1 MSIRNNPGT
10 VSSNLRFA
18 YDIADTRNSYAGE
31 PTTNL
36 ALYSQNFD
44 EWTGNLFSNWI
55 NSGIDLNA
63 SYAPDGTLTASRFG
77 NGYSRFSKSISAS
90 TSTVYT
96 FSVWLKNVSLTGTGV
111 DLYSAF
117 GLNGTLVSYTGVL
130 NVSVAMLSTTE
141 WRRFQITVTS
151 PSSGINQMQF
161 GVVPYIGYGNNNS
174 GQKVDVWGGQ
184 VEQKSYATQY
194 ISTVGSTSTRSVT
207 NSLFDISGYNASLD
221 MSNVSFTTASVPTFD
236 GSNDY
241 IPVAHA
247 NSPITN
253 KSYEMVFRPDSIPAS
268 NTFRS
273 IWQKSDNWNGD
284 TGISMQFIYNN
295 FTFSYGASWGGSVAL
310 APISSYVT
318 AGNWYHVVGTVS
330 GNGGSAAM
338 YINGSLAGTGTAGTP
353 TTTSGLTIGLGNGG
367 SLLGDMP
374 IFRMYSETLSAA
386 QVQQNYLAY
395 KKRFGI

>member
-1 MSIRNNPGT
+1 MAIRNNPGT
-10 VSSNLRFA
+10 ISSNLRFA

-36 ALYSQNFD
+36 LAYSQPTNGIWNTNGAGTIITQNF
-44 EWTGNLFSNWI
+44 GFSPI
-55 NSGIDLNA
+55 
-63 SYAPDGTLTASRFG
+63 GTLNSSLVEDNQSSG
-77 NGYSRFSKSISAS
+77 NAPFCFYQ
-90 TSTVYT
+90 
-96 FSVWLKNVSLTGTGV
+96 FSVSANTTYTVSVWAKITKANTNWGLYMYEMVANVSLINSINFTSLTPGV
-111 DLYSAF
+111 WSKVSFTFTTDSNTSAIAPHI
-117 GLNGTLVSYTGVL
+117 LNGAG
-130 NVSVAMLSTTE
+130 AA
-141 WRRFQITVTS
+141 
-151 PSSGINQMQF
+151 SSDDKVEIWGI
-161 GVVPYIGYGNNNS
+161 
-174 GQKVDVWGGQ
+174 Q
-184 VEQKSYATQY
+184 VEQKPQATTT
-194 ISTVGSTSTRSVT
+194 IPTFGSTLSRSVT
-207 NSLFDISGYNASLD
+207 NSLFDISGYGASLD
-221 MSNVSFTTASVPTFD
+221 MSNMSFDSNSNPTFD

-253 KSYEMVFRPDSIPAS
+253 KSYEIVFKPTSIPAS

-310 APISSYVT
+310 APISSYIT
-318 AGNWYHVVGTVS
+318 ANNWYHVVGTVS
-330 GNGGSAAM
+330 GNGGTATM
-338 YINGSLAGTGTAGTP
+338 YINGSVAGTGTAGTP
-353 TTTSGLTIGLGNGG
+353 TTTAGLTIGLGNGG

>member
-1 MSIRNNPGT
+1 MAIRNNPGT
-10 VSSNLRFA
+10 ISSNLRFA

-36 ALYSQNFD
+36 LAYSQPTNGIWNTNGAGTIITQNF
-44 EWTGNLFSNWI
+44 GFSPI
-55 NSGIDLNA
+55 
-63 SYAPDGTLTASRFG
+63 GTLNSSLVEDNQSSG
-77 NGYSRFSKSISAS
+77 NAPFCFYQ
-90 TSTVYT
+90 
-96 FSVWLKNVSLTGTGV
+96 FSVSANTTYTVSVWAKITKANTNWGLYMYEMVANVSLINSINFTSLTPGV
-111 DLYSAF
+111 WSKVSFTFTTDSNTSQIAPHI
-117 GLNGTLVSYTGVL
+117 LNGAG
-130 NVSVAMLSTTE
+130 AA
-141 WRRFQITVTS
+141 
-151 PSSGINQMQF
+151 SSDDKVEIWGI
-161 GVVPYIGYGNNNS
+161 
-174 GQKVDVWGGQ
+174 Q
-184 VEQKSYATQY
+184 VEQKPQATTT
-194 ISTVGSTSTRSVT
+194 IPTFGSTLSRSVT
-207 NSLFDISGYNASLD
+207 NSLFDISGYGASLD
-221 MSNVSFTTASVPTFD
+221 MSNMSFDSNSNPTFD

-253 KSYEMVFRPDSIPAS
+253 KSYEIVFKPTSIPAS

-310 APISSYVT
+310 APISSYIT
-318 AGNWYHVVGTVS
+318 ANNWYHVVGTVS
-330 GNGGSAAM
+330 GNGGTATM
-338 YINGSLAGTGTAGTP
+338 YINGSVAGTGTAGTP
-353 TTTSGLTIGLGNGG
+353 TTTAGLTIGLGNGG

>member
-1 MSIRNNPGT
+1 MAIRNNPGT

-18 YDIADTRNSYAGE
+18 YDIADVKNSYLGE
-31 PTTNL
+31 PSTNL
-36 ALYSQNFD
+36 VLYSQNFD
-44 EWTGNLFSNWI
+44 EWTGNLFGNWI
-55 NSGIDLNA
+55 NSDITLNA

-77 NGYSRFSKSISAS
+77 NGYSRYSKTMSAS
-90 TSTVYT
+90 TNTVYT
-96 FSVWLKNVSLTGTGV
+96 FSVWLKNVSLTGNGV
-111 DLYSAF
+111 DLFWSF
-117 GLNGTLVSYTGVL
+117 GLNGSLVSYGGAL
-130 NVSVAMLSTTE
+130 NVGVNTLSTTE
-141 WRRFQITVTS
+141 WKRFQITVTS

-161 GVVPYIGYGNNNS
+161 GVVPYIGYGYNNS

-194 ISTVGSTSTRSVT
+194 IPTTNATATRSVT
-207 NSLFDISGYNASLD
+207 NSLFDISGYGASLD
-221 MSNVSFTTASVPTFD
+221 MSNMSFTTAASPTFD

-253 KSYEMVFRPDSIPAS
+253 KSYELVFKPTSIPAS
-268 NTFRS
+268 NTYRS
-273 IWQKSDNWNGD
+273 IWQKSGNWNGD

-310 APISSYVT
+310 APIANYITVN
-318 AGNWYHVVGTVS
+318 NWYHIVGTVS
-330 GNGGSAAM
+330 GNGGSAVM
-338 YINGSLAGTGTAGTP
+338 YINGSVAGTGTAGTP
-353 TTTSGLTIGLGNGG
+353 TTTDTLTIGLGNGG
-367 SLLGDMP
+367 SFLGDMP
-374 IFRMYSETLSAA
+374 IFKMYSETLSAA